1 MVVECIILE
10 DLEISQIEGKSNLE
24 LVDYVVEM
32 ISIVDPN
39 FKQSEMKQIKLLG
52 KQNEITE
59 DNHQT
64 ASSKKSSSE
73 CKSYDLRNFRAEQ

>member
-10 DLEISQIEGKSNLE
+10 DLQISKIEGKSNLE

-32 ISIVDPN
+32 ISIVDSN

-52 KQNEITE
+52 KQNEIIE

-64 ASSKKSSSE
+64 SSSKKSHSS
-73 CKSYDLRNFRAEQ
+73 CKSL